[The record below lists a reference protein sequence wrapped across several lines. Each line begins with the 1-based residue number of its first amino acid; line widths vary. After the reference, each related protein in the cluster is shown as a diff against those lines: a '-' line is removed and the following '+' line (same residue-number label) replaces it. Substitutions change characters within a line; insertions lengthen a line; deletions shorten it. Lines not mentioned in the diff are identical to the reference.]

1 MGGSQSIFTS
11 AVLMLELLG
20 PELDMD
26 WIHPWIGLD
35 WVRSFV
41 RFIVFPKTE
50 APSSSFSFVKMHFW
64 FSSQLV
70 IVL

>member
-1 MGGSQSIFTS
+1 
-11 AVLMLELLG
+11 
-20 PELDMD
+20 MD

-50 APSSSFSFVKMHFW
+50 APPSSVFFRENAFFFVFKPANYSHR
-64 FSSQLV
+64 SIGLLTLLS
-70 IVL
+70 